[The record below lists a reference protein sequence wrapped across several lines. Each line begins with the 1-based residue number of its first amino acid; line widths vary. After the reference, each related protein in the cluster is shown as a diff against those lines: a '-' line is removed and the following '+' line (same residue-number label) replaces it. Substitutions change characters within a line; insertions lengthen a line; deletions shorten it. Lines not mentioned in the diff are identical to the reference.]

1 MATMR
6 ALVLGGNGFIGSHLV
21 DRLLVEGV
29 CVRVFDRQPEMY
41 RRPLDR
47 VDYRYGDFGNRA
59 LLTEALTNIDLVFHL
74 IGTTVPQTSNDDPIF
89 DVMSNVVETIYLLE
103 QCVKMNIKKIVFL
116 SSGGTVYGIPQV
128 LPVSEDAPTNP
139 LCSYGITKLTI
150 EKYLYLFHHLYGL
163 SYAVIRPSNPYGPR
177 QNPKGI
183 QGAAA
188 VFLGRVARGEVIE
201 VWGDG
206 KIIRDYVFV
215 QDLVDGI
222 YRSAISAASA
232 CVYNLGSGEGY
243 SLNYILEIIQ
253 RVVGCR
259 LTVHY
264 APARSFDVPR
274 IYLDNRRARQE
285 LGWSPKT
292 TLETGI
298 AETWKFVSSNVR

>member
-183 QGAAA
+183 QGAVA